1 MSRQH
6 LLFIILGV
14 CVLNG
19 IFSPYLTLAIP
30 ITAALLPELFPKTLE
45 WVLFF
50 SSIFVASATLFFS
63 GVPAAVYERLV
74 DRSPDSLAPML
85 IWLGLAIALT
95 MPALTTLGW
104 L

>member
-95 MPALTTLGW
+95 MPALATLGW